1 MTTPRA
7 TFMIT
12 SSRGTKPL
20 RASFRDPG
28 RNGGEPVRPTIAV
41 IRDGSLTFLG
51 VIHLIRSS
59 EHFEFGGVLDAMPA
73 TSESTACGQG
83 SVIVVDPFADGGS
96 GRFDPL
102 PDYWSALVLTD
113 RLADTQFRDALAWG
127 ARGYLRKSVD
137 CATLVHALT
146 AVAHGGFYL
155 DAQLDSRAL
164 TQTRVRAEVAS
175 RPEAA
180 PRLTPREQ
188 DVLARLAQ
196 GMTHKQIGRELA
208 LSKSTV
214 DTYVYRIS
222 QKISGGNK
230 AQLTRLAMDL
240 QLVPGATAAHEA
252 G

>member
-1 MTTPRA
+1 M
-7 TFMIT
+7 
-12 SSRGTKPL
+12 
-20 RASFRDPG
+20 
-28 RNGGEPVRPTIAV
+28 RPTIL
-41 IRDGSLTFLG
+41 IIGDGSLAFLG
-51 VIHLIRSS
+51 VVDLIRNS
-59 EHFEFGGVLDAMPA
+59 EQFEFGGVLEGMPR
-73 TSESTACGQG
+73 TGESTGCGRG
-83 SVIVVDPFADGGS
+83 SVIVVDPFAGGGS
-96 GRFDPL
+96 GRFEPL
-102 PDYWSALVLTD
+102 PDGLLALVLTD
-113 RLADTQFRDALAWG
+113 RLCDAQFRDALAWG

-137 CATLVHALT
+137 CTTLVHALT
-146 AVAHGGFYL
+146 AVAHGGLYL

-164 TQTRVRAEVAS
+164 TQTGVSAEMAV

-188 DVLARLAQ
+188 DVLSRLAH
-196 GMTHKQIGRELA
+196 GMTHKQIGRELG

-240 QLVPGATAAHEA
+240 QLVPGTTVAHEA

>member
-1 MTTPRA
+1 
-7 TFMIT
+7 
-12 SSRGTKPL
+12 
-20 RASFRDPG
+20 
-28 RNGGEPVRPTIAV
+28 VRPTIVV
-41 IRDGSLTFLG
+41 ISDGSLTFLG
-51 VIHLIRSS
+51 VVDLIRNT
-59 EHFEFGGVLDAMPA
+59 EDFELGGVLDAVPA
-73 TSESTACGQG
+73 TGESAGCCRG
-83 SVIVVDPFADGGS
+83 SVVVVDPFAGGGS

-102 PDYWSALVLTD
+102 PDGLFALVLTD
-113 RLADTQFRDALAWG
+113 HLADTEFREALAWG

-155 DAQLDSRAL
+155 DPLLDSRAL
-164 TQTRVRAEVAS
+164 TQSRVSADATVRS
-175 RPEAA
+175 EAA

-188 DVLARLAQ
+188 DVLSRLAQ
-196 GMTHKQIGRELA
+196 GMTHKQIGRELG

-240 QLVPGATAAHEA
+240 QLVPGATVAQEA

>member
-1 MTTPRA
+1 LRTT
-7 TFMIT
+7 I
-12 SSRGTKPL
+12 
-20 RASFRDPG
+20 
-28 RNGGEPVRPTIAV
+28 V
-41 IRDGSLTFLG
+41 IIKDESLAMLG
-51 VIHLIRSS
+51 VIDLIRHT
-59 EHFEFGGVLDAMPA
+59 EDFELDSVFDAMPV
-73 TSESTACGQG
+73 SRESAGCRCGT
-83 SVIVVDPFADGGS
+83 VVVVDPFAGGGS

-102 PDYWSALVLTD
+102 PDGLFALVLTD
-113 RLADTQFRDALAWG
+113 NLSESEFREALMWG

-137 CATLVHALT
+137 SATLVHALT

-155 DAQLDSRAL
+155 DPQLDTRAL
-164 TQTRVRAEVAS
+164 SQPRAAGEVAVGA
-175 RPEAA
+175 PDAA

-188 DVLARLAQ
+188 DVLTSLAE
-196 GMTHKQIGRELA
+196 GLTHKQIGRELG

-240 QLVPGATAAHEA
+240 RLVPGSRATQET